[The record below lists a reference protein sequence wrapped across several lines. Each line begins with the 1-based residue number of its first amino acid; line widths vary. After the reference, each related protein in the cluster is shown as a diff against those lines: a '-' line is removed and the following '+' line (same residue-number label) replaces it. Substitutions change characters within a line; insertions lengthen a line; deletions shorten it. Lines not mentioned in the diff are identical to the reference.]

1 MSATANDTPIGTPH
15 ATATAKLP
23 PPASTATATASVCTA
38 ALAMRS
44 TSAFG
49 SIVPKPRVAAIATV

>member
-1 MSATANDTPIGTPH
+1 MPIGKLH

-23 PPASTATATASVCTA
+23 PPASTATATASVCA
-38 ALAMRS
+38 ADFPIRS

-49 SIVPKPRVAAIATV
+49 TIVPKPRVAATATV